1 MDQQL
6 PHLNSLYV
14 AFSTNVVILLHIC
27 WGVLWFDGWEHR
39 GLRGWLQIILTFIS
53 HMLVAGLVSSRLCG
67 VCPVQESVGE
77 GCYYHILMMNILK
90 LI

>member
-1 MDQQL
+1 
-6 PHLNSLYV
+6 LYV

-53 HMLVAGLVSSRLCG
+53 HMLVAGLVSLGLC
-67 VCPVQESVGE
+67 VSVQFK
-77 GCYYHILMMNILK
+77 K
-90 LI
+90 LWGRDVTTYIDYEHFKADLI